1 MTRLAGRSALVTG
14 AAQGMGRAI
23 AHRFAEE
30 GADLVL
36 FDIAREELEN
46 AAAELASVGPGR
58 VEAVA
63 GDVAFRPDVR
73 TAVER
78 ATIAFG
84 RLDVLVAQAGI
95 ADIGPLL
102 EVDDRT
108 WQRLLDVNLTG
119 LFLLVQESARV
130 MQPGGAIVATSSTN
144 AYFVEA
150 HTAPYSTTKGGV
162 VTFVRAAALD
172 LADNGIRI
180 NGICPGIIRT
190 RLSAVLT
197 EDPVA
202 GPAYLKKI
210 PLRRWGEPRE
220 IAATALWLASDESSY
235 MTGQSLT
242 VDGGVTLGVALDVED
257 GALPG
262 LDHPGGGMT

>member
-1 MTRLAGRSALVTG
+1 MGLTGKSALVTG

-23 AHRFAEE
+23 ARRFAEE

-36 FDIAREELEN
+36 FDVAAEELES
-46 AAAELASVGPGR
+46 AVCEVAGAGPGR
-58 VEAVA
+58 VQAVV
-63 GDVAFRPDVR
+63 GDVASRPDVR
-73 TAVER
+73 AAVEC
-78 ATIAFG
+78 ATASFG

-108 WQRLLDVNLTG
+108 WQRLLAVNLTG
-119 LFLLVQESARV
+119 LFFSVQEAARV
-130 MQPGGAIVATSSTN
+130 MRPGSAIVATSSTN

-150 HTAPYSTTKGGV
+150 HTVPYSTTKGGV

-172 LADNGIRI
+172 LADHGIRI

-210 PLRRWGEPRE
+210 PLRRWGEPRD
-220 IAATALWLASDESSY
+220 IAATALWLASDESAY
-235 MTGQSLT
+235 MTGQALT

-262 LDHPGGGMT
+262 LDHDHPESG

>member
-1 MTRLAGRSALVTG
+1 VRLEGKGVLVTG

-23 AHRFAEE
+23 ARRFAEE

-36 FDIAREELEN
+36 VDVDEPQLAI
-46 AAAELASVGPGR
+46 AAAAVERAGPGR
-58 VEAVA
+58 VEALRA
-63 GDVAFRPDVR
+63 DVAVRTDVR
-73 TAVER
+73 AAVER
-78 ATIAFG
+78 ATAAFG
-84 RLDVLVAQAGI
+84 RLDVLVSQAGI

-102 EVDDRT
+102 EVDDAT

-119 LFLLVQESARV
+119 LFYCVQEAARA
-130 MQPGGAIVATSSTN
+130 MAPGGAIVATSSTN

-150 HTAPYSTTKGGV
+150 HTVPYSTTKGGV

-172 LADNGIRI
+172 LAEHGIRI
-180 NGICPGIIRT
+180 NAICPGIIRT

-202 GPAYLKKI
+202 GPAYLRKV
-210 PLRRWGEPRE
+210 PLARWGEPLD
-220 IAATALWLASDESSY
+220 IANAALYLASDESSY
-235 MTGQSLT
+235 MTGQALT

-262 LDHPGGGMT
+262 LHGVEGGGS